1 MKVGA
6 MIFATDET
14 IKMQRLGPEL
24 EDRNFESLWIPEK
37 THLPTSRKTDWPG
50 GDLPEWYKRTSDP
63 LIALSIAAG
72 ATTRLRLGTGVSLVP
87 IHDAVILA
95 KAVATLDWSTG
106 GRFDFGIGYG
116 WNAEEFET
124 HGVDLKDARAIMREK
139 MSLMYELWNND
150 VGTYKGEFAQVE
162 PSWSWPKPDQ
172 KPRPPVYI
180 GGRASRSTFKDIA
193 EYCDGWLPIE
203 GWGDI
208 VEQIPKLH
216 RAFEEAGRSRE
227 EARISI
233 YSSMGDP
240 ELLEKYAEAG
250 VERVILTLPPVEESD
265 VLRALDQYSSTLSEF
280 IGG

>member
-1 MKVGA
+1 MA
-6 MIFATDET
+6 
-14 IKMQRLGPEL
+14 
-24 EDRNFESLWIPEK
+24 K
-37 THLPTSRKTDWPG
+37 TRSKAKTSGLYWWP
-50 GDLPEWYKRTSDP
+50 
-63 LIALSIAAG
+63 
-72 ATTRLRLGTGVSLVP
+72 
-87 IHDAVILA
+87 
-95 KAVATLDWSTG
+95 
-106 GRFDFGIGYG
+106 
-116 WNAEEFET
+116 
-124 HGVDLKDARAIMREK
+124 
-139 MSLMYELWNND
+139 
-150 VGTYKGEFAQVE
+150 
-162 PSWSWPKPDQ
+162 
-172 KPRPPVYI
+172 
-180 GGRASRSTFKDIA
+180 ASRSTFKDIA

-240 ELLEKYAEAG
+240 KLLEKYVEAG